1 MLLEQAVNSSDKASI
16 LVLEDDPDILGLV
29 SYALS
34 NGRLETM
41 PAATMARAREILGRI
56 KPSLIILDC
65 NLPDG
70 DGMEFCTEIRLNP
83 DLANVPILFLSAR
96 STTQDKVL
104 GFTLGGDDFLSKPF
118 DVAELSARVISLL
131 RRMSA

>member
-1 MLLEQAVNSSDKASI
+1 MPLEAAVREGATANVLI
-16 LVLEDDPDILGLV
+16 LDDDPHILALV

-34 NGRLETM
+34 NGPLKTL
-41 PAATMARAREILGRI
+41 PAATVSRAREILGRI

-70 DGMEFCTEIRLNP
+70 DGMEFCTEIRMNP
-83 DLANVPILFLSAR
+83 ALSGVPILFLSAR
-96 STTQDKVL
+96 DSTRDKVL

-118 DVAELSARVISLL
+118 DVAELSARVIALL